1 MEKILILI
9 MQSEDGDSYRIG
21 KDLDKMKQ
29 RFDEAVDTGFFRGV
43 VLALVEENQEF
54 GFGAYGDFFGGEVL
68 DEYND
73 A

>member
-68 DEYND
+68 DEYNN

>member
-54 GFGAYGDFFGGEVL
+54 GFGAYGDLFGGEVL

>member
-43 VLALVEENQEF
+43 VLALVEEHQEF